1 MRTLDPTKVQSSRAM
16 PPTCVESL
24 TELDRPAAERGSA
37 FSGYPPSSTR
47 EYRHSSGSLRLADAM
62 QCYEDWPEPTVIVVD
77 GPYGVAGFEGD
88 LRSVDRLA
96 EWYEPH
102 IAAWSQYA
110 LPETTLWFWGTEV
123 GWAEVHQGL
132 KRHGWL
138 YRSAHV
144 WDKGIGHIAGNCNGN
159 TIRRYPVVTEVCV
172 QYVRDVRL
180 PDVNGK
186 MLPIKRWL
194 RSEWQRSGLPLYQ
207 TNEACGVK
215 NAATRKYF
223 TQCHLWYFPPPE
235 MMERLASYAMAHGN
249 STARPY
255 FSLDGQSPLT
265 ANAWAR
271 MRGKWNHR
279 HGITNVW
286 REPALRNGERLRD
299 SESRILHSN
308 QKPLRLI
315 ERSILSS
322 SDPNDVVWEP
332 FGGTCTA
339 AVAALRTDRRCF
351 AAEVNPAI
359 YEIARTRL
367 CQEAGGSQSRD
378 IAT

>member
-1 MRTLDPTKVQSSRAM
+1 MRALEVRNVQSFKAM
-16 PPTCVESL
+16 PPTCVGSL
-24 TELDRPAAERGSA
+24 AELNGQN
-37 FSGYPPSSTR
+37 SGGHSVSSVHEPR
-47 EYRHSSGSLRLADAM
+47 SPQEYRYTEGSLRLSDAIE
-62 QCYEDWPEPTVIVVD
+62 CYKDWPEPTVIVVD

-88 LRSVDRLA
+88 LRSVDGLA

-102 IAAWSQYA
+102 IAAWSQHA

-123 GWAEVHQGL
+123 GWAEVHQAL
-132 KRHGWL
+132 KRHDWV

-144 WDKGIGHIAGNCNGN
+144 WDKGIGHVAGNCNGN
-159 TIRRYPVVTEVCV
+159 TIRRYPVVTEICV

-180 PDVNGK
+180 PDIDGG
-186 MLPIKRWL
+186 MLPIKKWL
-194 RSEWQRSGLPLYQ
+194 RAEWHRSGLPLSQ
-207 TNEACGVK
+207 ANQACGVK

-235 MMERLASYAMAHGN
+235 MMERLAAYAMAHGN
-249 STARPY
+249 PTARPY
-255 FSLDGQSPLT
+255 FSLDGRSPLT

-279 HGITNVW
+279 HGVTNVW

-299 SESRILHSN
+299 SRSKILHSN

-315 ERSILSS
+315 ERTLLAS

-332 FGGTCTA
+332 FGGTCTG
-339 AVAALRTDRRCF
+339 AVAALRTGRRCF
-351 AAEVNPAI
+351 AAEMNPAI
-359 YEIARTRL
+359 FEIASARL
-367 CQEAGGSQSRD
+367 RKEAGWTEKRD
-378 IAT
+378 STP